1 MGGRTSFT
9 LGRLA
14 EALGASLDRDPGKTV
29 SGVAPLET
37 ATADD
42 ISFVTDPR
50 YRDAA
55 LASRAGA
62 FLVADPIPNLPAPAL
77 RCSAPR
83 HALIDLLSLFFPPPA
98 VVPGIDSSAV
108 VAKDATVDPTAS
120 VGTLAVIES
129 GAVIGARVRV
139 HPLVYIGAGTRVGDD
154 SVLYPHVVL
163 REGVTLGRRVIVHA
177 GTVIGADGFGY
188 AFDGTA
194 HRKIPQV
201 GGVIIEDDVEIGA
214 NVAIDR
220 ATLGDTI
227 VRRGTKI
234 DNLVQIGHNVEVGE
248 AAILAGQVGIA
259 GSSRV
264 GAGAVLAGQVG
275 VADHVTVGEGA
286 MMAAQTGVHRDV
298 AAGEK
303 LMGTPARA
311 MTQAKRIWIAEA
323 HLPEL
328 ARRLTVMERRV
339 AELEARLGA
348 ARGGNGDA

>member
-14 EALGASLDRDPGKTV
+14 EALGATLDRDPGKTV

-50 YRDAA
+50 YRAAA

-62 FLVADPIPNLPAPAL
+62 FVVGEPIPDLPAPAL
-77 RCSAPR
+77 RCPAPR
-83 HALIDLLSLFFPPPA
+83 HALIDLLGLFFPPPP
-98 VVPGIDSSAV
+98 VVPGVHASAV
-108 VAKDATVDPTAS
+108 IAKDAAVDVTAS
-120 VGTLAVIES
+120 VGALAVIES
-129 GAVIGARVRV
+129 DAVVGARVRV
-139 HPLVYIGAGTRVGDD
+139 HPLVYVGAGTRVGDD

-163 REGVTLGRRVIVHA
+163 REGVRLGRRVIVHA

-194 HRKIPQV
+194 HRKVPQV

-214 NVAIDR
+214 NSAIDR

-234 DNLVQIGHNVEVGE
+234 DNLVQIGHNVDVGE

-275 VADHVTVGEGA
+275 VADHVTIGDRVVVG
-286 MMAAQTGVHRDV
+286 AQAGVARDV
-298 AAGEK
+298 DAGGK
-303 LMGTPARA
+303 VIGSPARP
-311 MTQAKRIWIAEA
+311 MTQFKRIWIAEG

-328 ARRLTVMERRV
+328 VRRLHAMERRL
-339 AELEARLGA
+339 AELEAQLGA
-348 ARGGNGDA
+348 PRGGNGDG